1 MKTIKVELTNCH
13 GIRHMKSTLDF
24 HDNAAIAIYAPNGTM
39 KTSFAKTFLDVANGH
54 DSVDDIFSERV
65 SERSITV
72 DGTSELCQNDVVVF
86 LSYDAELGPTA
97 ATSTL
102 LVNSTLRKEY
112 ESLQHELL
120 SARDQLL
127 AAVKKR
133 AGTRIDV
140 AAAISRSIT
149 NGDDLF
155 VALSRIEEELHK
167 QPDAPFADVLYDT
180 IFNDKVRQVMASNE
194 FGSSLTEYVTRLNE
208 LLDTSKFFSRDTF
221 SYYNASNV
229 TKTLGDN
236 KYFQAKHTL
245 TLHGADGD
253 AVEISD
259 AKQLAKLATDEQ
271 QQITDDADLRKKM
284 EALKKQLEK
293 NAETRAFSDF
303 VSQHVELLP
312 ELRNVNLFE
321 EKLWKSYLK
330 TEESLFD
337 KVVDQWRKTESRKTA
352 IEKQA
357 VSESTQWESVINIFN
372 ERFFV
377 PFRLTA
383 KNRTRVVLGQEPILQ
398 LGFEFLDGEERKSV
412 EKGPLLE
419 VLSNGEKKAL
429 YILNVLFEVEA
440 RKQSATTTLF
450 VIDDL
455 ADSFDYKNKYAIVQ
469 YLQELSEHSSF
480 RFIFL
485 THNFDFFRTLNSR
498 GVAAYDNCLTAQKT
512 SSDVILTKAAGI
524 RNPFILDLKPHFF
537 DSAMKRVASI
547 PFIRNIVEYTTG
559 DASPEYAQLTSL
571 LHWKADSM
579 DMTNADLD
587 RLFGA
592 IFTVSNS
599 YAAPTEKVV
608 DLIIEQADI
617 AVSAAEGINF
627 ENKIVLSLAIRLLAE
642 RYMAEAIGDDTFLA
656 GITQNQTHRLHKEY
670 HLRNLGSVRQ
680 RKTLDAVVLM
690 TPENLHINAF
700 MYEPII
706 DMTDEHLKRL
716 LLDVKS
722 LTSAG
727 EE

>member
-1 MKTIKVELTNCH
+1 ME
-13 GIRHMKSTLDF
+13 STLDF
-24 HDNAAIAIYAPNGTM
+24 HGNAAIAIYAPNGTM

-54 DSVDDIFSERV
+54 DSVDDIFSERI

-72 DGTSELCQNDVVVF
+72 DGASELGQNDVVVF

-102 LVNSTLRKEY
+102 LVNATLRKEY
-112 ESLQHELL
+112 ESLQQELL
-120 SARDQLL
+120 SAREELL
-127 AAVKKR
+127 NAVKKR
-133 AGTRIDV
+133 AGTRTDV

-167 QPDAPFADVLYDT
+167 QLDAPFADVPYDT
-180 IFNDKVRQVMASNE
+180 IFNDKVRQVMASSE

-229 TKTLGDN
+229 TKNLGDN
-236 KYFQAKHTL
+236 KYFQARHTL
-245 TLHGADGD
+245 TLHGIDGE
-253 AVEISD
+253 AVEITD
-259 AKQLAKLATDEQ
+259 AAQLEKLATDEQ
-271 QQITDDADLRKKM
+271 QQITNDADLRKKM
-284 EALKKQLEK
+284 EILRKQLEK

-330 TEESLFD
+330 SEEPLFD
-337 KVVDQWRKTESRKTA
+337 KVVYQWRKTEHRKKA

-357 VSESTQWESVINIFN
+357 ASESTQWEHVIDIFN

-398 LGFEFLDGEERKSV
+398 LGFEFLDGEERKPV

-419 VLSNGEKKAL
+419 VLSNGELKAL

-440 RKQSATTTLF
+440 RKQSVTSTLF

-469 YLQELSEHSSF
+469 YLQELTGHPSF

-498 GVAAYDNCLTAQKT
+498 GVAEYDNCLTAQKT
-512 SSDVILTKAAGI
+512 TSEVVLTKAAGI
-524 RNPFILDLKPHFF
+524 RNPFVKDFKPHFF
-537 DSAMKRVASI
+537 DSPMKRVASV
-547 PFIRNIVEYTTG
+547 PFMRNIVEYTTG
-559 DASPEYAQLTSL
+559 EMSPDYVKLTSL
-571 LHWKADSM
+571 LHWKSDSK
-579 DMTNADLD
+579 DVTNADLD
-587 RLFGA
+587 
-592 IFTVSNS
+592 
-599 YAAPTEKVV
+599 AAFCRVFNCSGEYTDANQKVI
-608 DLIIEQADI
+608 DLIFEQADC
-617 AVSAAEGINF
+617 AASAPEGINF
-627 ENKIVLSLAIRLLAE
+627 EHKIVLSMAIRLRAE
-642 RYMAEAIGDDTFLA
+642 RHMAEAIGDDAFLGA
-656 GITQNQTHRLHKEY
+656 INNNQTHRLHREY
-670 HLRNLGSVRQ
+670 QKGNLGSSVQ

-706 DMTDEHLKRL
+706 DMTDEHLKKL
-716 LLDVKS
+716 LAAVKS
-722 LTSAG
+722 L
-727 EE
+727 

>member
-1 MKTIKVELTNCH
+1 MNTIKLELTNCH
-13 GIRHMKSTLDF
+13 GIRHMASTLDF
-24 HDNAAIAIYAPNGTM
+24 HDNGAIAIYAPNGTM
-39 KTSFAKTFLDVANGH
+39 KTSLAKTFLDVAAGR
-54 DSVDDIFSERV
+54 DSVDDVFSERV
-65 SERSITV
+65 STRSITV
-72 DGTSELCQNDVVVF
+72 DGSSELGQNDVVVF
-86 LSYDAELGPTA
+86 LSYDAELGPTP

-102 LVNSTLRKEY
+102 LVNSALRKEY
-112 ESLQHELL
+112 ESLQHDLL
-120 SARDQLL
+120 SARDELL

-133 AGTRIDV
+133 AGTKTDA

-167 QPDAPFADVLYDT
+167 QPDAPFSNVPYDT
-180 IFNDKVRQVMASNE
+180 VFNEKVRQVMATSE
-194 FGSSLTEYVTRLNE
+194 FSSSLTEYVTRLNV
-208 LLDTSKFFSRDTF
+208 LLDDSKFFSRDTF

-245 TLHGADGD
+245 TLHGTDGN

-259 AKQLAKLATDEQ
+259 AKQLAKLVSDEQ

-284 EALKKQLEK
+284 EVLKKQLEK

-303 VSQHVELLP
+303 ISQHVELLP

-330 TEESLFD
+330 SEEALFD
-337 KVVDQWRKTESRKTA
+337 KVVNQWRKTESRKTA
-352 IEKQA
+352 IEEQA
-357 VSESTQWESVINIFN
+357 ASESTQWERVIDIFN
-372 ERFFV
+372 DRFFV

-383 KNRTRVVLGQEPILQ
+383 KNRTRVVLGQEAILQ
-398 LGFEFLDGEERKSV
+398 LGFEFLDGEERKPV
-412 EKGPLLE
+412 ERGPLLE

-440 RKQSATTTLF
+440 RKHGTKSTLF

-469 YLQELSEHSSF
+469 YLQELCEHPSF

-498 GVAAYDNCLTAQKT
+498 GVATYDNCLTAQKNGSAVT
-512 SSDVILTKAAGI
+512 LSKAAGI
-524 RNPFILDLKPHFF
+524 RNPFLLDLKPHFF
-537 DSAMKRVASI
+537 DSAMKRVASV

-559 DASPEYAQLTSL
+559 EASPEYTQLTSL
-571 LHWKADSM
+571 LHWKTDSM
-579 DMTNADLD
+579 TMTNADLD
-587 RLFGA
+587 RLFA
-592 IFTVSNS
+592 VIFTISDS
-599 YAAPTEKVV
+599 YSAPTQKVV
-608 DLIIEQADI
+608 DLIVEQADV
-617 AVSAAEGINF
+617 AASAPEGINF
-627 ENKIVLSLAIRLLAE
+627 ENKIVLSMAIRLLAE
-642 RYMAEAIGDDTFLA
+642 KYMAEAIGDDSFLA
-656 GITQNQTHRLHKEY
+656 GITQNQTHRLHKEF
-670 HLRNLGSVRQ
+670 HARNLGSVQQ

-706 DMTDEHLKRL
+706 DMTDEHLKKL

-722 LTSAG
+722 LTNAG
-727 EE
+727 GS